1 MKNKK
6 QNKIFSVGHLN
17 VRSLMTCFVDLSNII
32 LQHAFDVFS
41 ISESWLSEE
50 IPDETVQIPGYKLFR
65 RDRLSRGGG
74 VAIFVRSIFHC
85 ENISVDV
92 PGISESEN
100 IWIKLKL
107 GNLNVAI
114 GVIYRPPQTNIPQFT
129 EAIDNILS
137 YLVPSYDSIV
147 VTGDVNINL
156 LNLNNPLT
164 PCFDAYGFTQV
175 INEPTR
181 VTQFSSTLR
190 ARTDGL
196 LCGATVWR
204 HRVALPWLPFKHSIL
219 RRTRSDEREW
229 RTTVAWRR
237 SSPRLV
243 AASCGMNTSTRATV
257 SQFDLVGRRVQSGRK

>member
-181 VTQFSSTLR
+181 VTQFSSTLI
-190 ARTDGL
+190 DPIFVNNQNLICNSGVIDV
-196 LCGATVWR
+196 G
-204 HRVALPWLPFKHSIL
+204 F
-219 RRTRSDEREW
+219 SDHF
-229 RTTVAWRR
+229 
-237 SSPRLV
+237 LV
-243 AASCGMNTSTRATV
+243 FCNVKYDMAKVKQKFHTYRDYKNFN
-257 SQFDLVGRRVQSGRK
+257 QEI